1 MVTNRAAVMWRQV
14 WMFLA
19 TAGLGMMIVW
29 LAKPVESPTNE
40 PRPQAQPVLEAVRME
55 PDGTI
60 AIADDSPLQT
70 HLTRLRVERQRVRFP
85 TLTVS
90 GSIVAR
96 IIDGSGP
103 LADRW
108 QFGSG
113 EMAGKYAD
121 WLKTGSEIEFA
132 RNQLEKTQELVAAQT
147 AYLATNSRQMER
159 AMKSGSV
166 PEKEFR
172 AAHEELIKAQ
182 LQGEK
187 DIFSARSEVRLAMQA
202 KTALERDLAQG
213 GIEAVVF
220 EHAVENMVLITANVP
235 ETKISQ
241 FREGQLCEI
250 RFFAYP
256 DRPFEARIKRLSAL
270 LTHERRTVHALFELT
285 DPDGILRPGMFAE
298 VGLGTD
304 EREALLIPAEAL
316 LHARMDDY
324 VVAAAEGGKWKPV
337 PVRVGEQHQGA
348 FEVEQG
354 LGEGATIITRGAI
367 LLKPALNQALSRAGG
382 EKK

>member
-1 MVTNRAAVMWRQV
+1 METNRASVIWRQV

-19 TAGLGMMIVW
+19 TAGMGLIIAW
-29 LAKPVESPTNE
+29 LVKPEKLRTGD
-40 PRPQAQPVLEAVRME
+40 PRLPGPSVVEAVRME

-70 HLTRLRVERQRVRFP
+70 RLTRLRVESQRVRFP
-85 TLTVS
+85 ALTVS

-96 IIDGSGP
+96 VVAGSEP

-108 QFGSG
+108 QFSSG

-132 RNQLEKTQELVAAQT
+132 RDQLTKTQQLVEAQT
-147 AYLATNSRQMER
+147 AYLATNAKQMER
-159 AMKSGSV
+159 AMKNGSV

-172 AAHEELIKAQ
+172 AANEELIRAQ
-182 LQGEK
+182 LQGDK
-187 DIFSARSEVRLAMQA
+187 DIFSARSSVRLAMQA

-220 EHAVENMVLITANVP
+220 EHAVENIVLITANVP
-235 ETKISQ
+235 ETRIAQ
-241 FREGQLCEI
+241 FREGQLCAI

-256 DRPFEARIKRLSAL
+256 DRPFDARIKRLSAL

-285 DPDGILRPGMFAE
+285 DPDASLRPGMFAE

-316 LHARMDDY
+316 LHSRMDDY

-367 LLKPALNQALSRAGG
+367 LLKPVLNQALSRAGG